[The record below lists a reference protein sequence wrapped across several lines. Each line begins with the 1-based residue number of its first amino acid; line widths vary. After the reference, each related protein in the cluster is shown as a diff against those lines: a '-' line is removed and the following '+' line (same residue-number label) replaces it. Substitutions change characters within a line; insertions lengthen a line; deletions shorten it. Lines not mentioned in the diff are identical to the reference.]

1 MFSQVLATHLRK
13 FMTICFCWEIFIICR
28 RKKRIQFPDLI
39 SNLFSQKC
47 FGFPSFSQKMCLL
60 RSLRCHQTWFTAWA
74 QGTPS
79 NNYGHCR
86 RRNFKKNLTKQN
98 LKKWKLEIRE
108 NLKRVRVTVQE
119 KCEGK
124 WKREKMWI
132 RYIYISDSH
141 FFSFSLPFTIF
152 LDSDPYSF

>member
-86 RRNFKKNLTKQN
+86 RRNFKKNLTKAKP
-98 LKKWKLEIRE
+98 KKMKIGNQGKPKMSKGHCPRKLWRE
-108 NLKRVRVTVQE
+108 VK
-119 KCEGK
+119 KK
-124 WKREKMWI
+124 KMWI
-132 RYIYISDSH
+132 RYICIHFMISSRV
-141 FFSFSLPFTIF
+141 
-152 LDSDPYSF
+152 